1 MASASSMEQRV
12 EVADSHSVQLL
23 GAIETSPSS
32 LSSSSSLPAEVNL
45 SGKEHSVDSNFLTP
59 RAAREGTPPRAD
71 AQIEVGLPPR
81 VPPTGCV
88 SSGGGGGDSSES
100 NSTNSSTAGAQPT
113 AEASQP
119 KKKVIR
125 RIVKVRRVV
134 KKMKKKDEKFYL
146 RTAFDLLDRDQDGH
160 VTPEELQFM
169 LRNLGIHVRDE
180 LIDDLLREASRTGS
194 GLIDE
199 TEFLQWVARIQALKD
214 DSNTS
219 SSSSSSNN
227 PAQAADDDLTQ
238 DLVAA
243 FRVFDRDGNGYITR
257 DELKSAM
264 DMIGEN
270 VTEYQLNEMLELADA
285 DKDGRINYEE
295 FARLL
300 L

>member
-1 MASASSMEQRV
+1 MSSGPPRMGAEGKMASASSMEQRV

-134 KKMKKKDEKFYL
+134 KKMKKKDEKFSRRVGGCVCVCCNMTPTCFVQDAPDRLGTLSL
-146 RTAFDLLDRDQDGH
+146 RNFDPERRGRKRTSNEKTKTKESRLKRPTSSERETMTFDRKSPTTIDRRARKAPTVTRASSLFSQDGLH
-160 VTPEELQFM
+160 
-169 LRNLGIHVRDE
+169 NL
-180 LIDDLLREASRTGS
+180 
-194 GLIDE
+194 
-199 TEFLQWVARIQALKD
+199 
-214 DSNTS
+214 
-219 SSSSSSNN
+219 
-227 PAQAADDDLTQ
+227 
-238 DLVAA
+238 
-243 FRVFDRDGNGYITR
+243 
-257 DELKSAM
+257 
-264 DMIGEN
+264 
-270 VTEYQLNEMLELADA
+270 
-285 DKDGRINYEE
+285 
-295 FARLL
+295 
-300 L
+300 